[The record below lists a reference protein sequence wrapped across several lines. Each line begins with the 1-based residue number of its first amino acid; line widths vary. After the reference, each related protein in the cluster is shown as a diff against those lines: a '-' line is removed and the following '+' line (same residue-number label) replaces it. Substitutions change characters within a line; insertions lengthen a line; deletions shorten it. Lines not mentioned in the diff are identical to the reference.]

1 MTDHA
6 SDQAVAAEASR
17 LDRSAVAPRAM
28 LFASTAFNPM
38 LRGPQVAYAPEDDGG
53 QAGEGEGVA
62 AETATDTQ
70 DIDPDREPAPEEPEI
85 DPETG
90 EPRTSEAAPADDDH
104 EEVEHDGQKYK
115 LPKALKPLLLMQADY
130 TKKTQE
136 LAETRRTADAEIASK
151 REAVAAEAQTL
162 LSEVQA
168 EVGKVH
174 VLKTNI
180 DAFEKVDWDAA
191 WAEAEAAENPAR
203 ASAEV
208 SKAWNQ
214 YQRLQGDL
222 KAAESALETKKTDL
236 QKTAEQGL
244 ATRMQEVGEALVR
257 DIPGFNREVAAKIME
272 TGKEIGLEPADFN
285 QMDDPR
291 AWKGLHA
298 LLTARQEIAD
308 LKAKLEQKSKATDH
322 AAAQTTTPAK
332 TVSGKTPAATGPSDR
347 QDTPGWIERRN
358 AEVAARRKAGR

>member
-1 MTDHA
+1 MTEQA

-17 LDRSAVAPRAM
+17 LDRIAVAPRAM

-53 QAGEGEGVA
+53 QATEGEGVA

-70 DIDPDREPAPEEPEI
+70 EIDPDRMAAPEEPEI

-90 EPRTSEAAPADDDH
+90 EPRTPETVVADDDH

-151 REAVAAEAQTL
+151 REAAAEEAKTL

-191 WAEAEAAENPAR
+191 WAEAEAAENPAK

-236 QKTAEQGL
+236 QKSAEQGL
-244 ATRMQEVGEALVR
+244 ATRMQEVGVTLARE
-257 DIPGFNREVAAKIME
+257 IPGWSQETAGKIME
-272 TGKEIGLEPADFN
+272 TGKEIGLEVSDFAV
-285 QMDDPR
+285 MDDPR
-291 AWKGLHA
+291 AWKGLYA
-298 LLTARQEIAD
+298 LHTARQEIAA
-308 LKAKLEQKSKATDH
+308 LKTKLEQKSKATDH
-322 AAAQTTTPAK
+322 VAAQTTTPAK
-332 TVSGKTPAATGPSDR
+332 TVAGKTGAATGPSDR
-347 QDTPGWIERRN
+347 QSTDAWMAARN
-358 AEVAARRKAGR
+358 AAKAKR

>member
-1 MTDHA
+1 MTEKA

-28 LFASTAFNPM
+28 LFVSTAFNPM

-70 DIDPDREPAPEEPEI
+70 EIDPDREPAPDEPDI

-90 EPRTSEAAPADDDH
+90 EPRTPEAVAADDDH

-151 REAVAAEAQTL
+151 REAAAAEAETL

-174 VLKTNI
+174 VLKTNLE
-180 DAFEKVDWDAA
+180 AFEKVDWDKA
-191 WAEAEAAENPAR
+191 WQEANADENPAQAGMAVTR
-203 ASAEV
+203 
-208 SKAWNQ
+208 AWNE
-214 YQRLQGDL
+214 YQRLQGEA
-222 KAAESALETKKTDL
+222 KAAEAALETKKTEL
-236 QKTAEQGL
+236 QKSAEQGL
-244 ATRMQEVGEALVR
+244 ATRMQEVGATLARE
-257 DIPGFNREVAAKIME
+257 IPGWSQETAGKIME
-272 TGKEIGLEPADFN
+272 TGKELGLEVADFAT
-285 QMDDPR
+285 MDDPR

-298 LLTARQEIAD
+298 LHTARQRIAE
-308 LKAKLEQKSKATDH
+308 LETKLGQKSKADDH
-322 AAAQTTTPAK
+322 VAAQTTAPAK
-332 TVSGKTPAATGPSDR
+332 AVGGKSTPPAGPDDRNSTAA
-347 QDTPGWIERRN
+347 WMERRN
-358 AEVAARRKAGR
+358 AQVAKKRG

>member
-1 MTDHA
+1 MTEQA
-6 SDQAVAAEASR
+6 SDQVVAVEASR
-17 LDRSAVAPRAM
+17 LDRPAVAPRAM
-28 LFASTAFNPM
+28 LFASASFNPM

-53 QAGEGEGVA
+53 QAAEGEGV
-62 AETATDTQ
+62 TADADTTQ
-70 DIDPDREPAPEEPEI
+70 DIDPDREAAPDEPEI

-90 EPRTSEAAPADDDH
+90 EPRTPETVAADDDH

-151 REAVAAEAQTL
+151 REAAAAEAQTL

-174 VLKTNI
+174 VLKTNL

-222 KAAESALETKKTDL
+222 KAAESALETKKTEL
-236 QKTAEQGL
+236 QKSAEQGL
-244 ATRMQEVGEALVR
+244 ATRMQEVGVTLARE
-257 DIPGFNREVAAKIME
+257 IPGFNQEVAAKIME
-272 TGKEIGLEPADFN
+272 TGKELGLDVSDFAT
-285 QMDDPR
+285 MDDPR

-298 LLTARQEIAD
+298 LHSARQEIAD
-308 LKAKLEQKSKATDH
+308 LKAKLGQKAKATDH
-322 AAAQTTTPAK
+322 VAAQTTTPAK
-332 TVSGKTPAATGPSDR
+332 TVTGKTGAATGPSDR
-347 QDTPGWIERRN
+347 QGTDAWMAARN
-358 AEVAARRKAGR
+358 AEKAKKRA

>member
-1 MTDHA
+1 MTDKA

-28 LFASTAFNPM
+28 LSASTAFNPM

-53 QAGEGEGVA
+53 QAGEVA
-62 AETATDTQ
+62 AEPAEAVAETQ
-70 DIDPDREPAPEEPEI
+70 EIDPDRMPAPDEPEI

-90 EPRTSEAAPADDDH
+90 EPRTPEAAPADDDH

-130 TKKTQE
+130 TQKTQA
-136 LAETRRTADAEIASK
+136 LAEARRTADAEIASK
-151 REAVAAEAQTL
+151 REAAATEAQTL

-236 QKTAEQGL
+236 QKSAEQGL
-244 ATRMQEVGEALVR
+244 ATRMQEVGETLAR

-272 TGKEIGLEPADFN
+272 TGQEIGLEPADFN

-298 LLTARQEIAD
+298 LYTARQEIAD
-308 LKAKLEQKSKATDH
+308 LKLKLGQKSKADDH
-322 AAAQTTTPAK
+322 VAAQTTTPAK
-332 TVSGKTPAATGPSDR
+332 AVGGKSTPPAGVHDKLSTEEWMR
-347 QDTPGWIERRN
+347 RERAR
-358 AEVAARRKAGR
+358 VAAKRG